1 MMLVPVAAAKTITW
15 LTAGSYLAAGAGIS
29 AGVIYAGNKISSL
42 LSPSQ
47 EEELQKL
54 EAERQNLTNAR
65 LEQVAA
71 DNQKLNLEAQDAKT
85 QNNNELEHLAEIN
98 KDSKEA
104 SAQTKMVSKELQCVA
119 LTLRNLSIQLDDES
133 KKVVASLE
141 KHLSKIN
148 QDLYEANDS
157 LQASKTITAELTRL
171 QNLCHNLEEI
181 IKDLRTQKNA
191 EVAKLEKEKQAL
203 AHIVQQANSQALQ
216 LLAENETLKTENQNL
231 LSVNHEPDKHTQNNL
246 RFFSR

>member
-1 MMLVPVAAAKTITW
+1 MMLAPIAAAKTITW

-42 LSPSQ
+42 LSTSQ

-65 LEQVAA
+65 LEQVAI
-71 DNQKLNLEAQDAKT
+71 DNQNLNLEAKNAKT
-85 QNNNELEHLAEIN
+85 QNNNELEHLATIS
-98 KDSKEA
+98 KDCGQA
-104 SAQTKMVSKELQCVA
+104 SLHTKMASKELQCVA
-119 LTLRNLSIQLDDES
+119 HILRNLSSRLDTES

-148 QDLYEANDS
+148 QDLQEANDS
-157 LQASKTITAELTRL
+157 LQASKDISAELTRL
-171 QNLCHNLEEI
+171 QNLCQNLEEA
-181 IKDLRTQKNA
+181 IKDLRTQKNT
-191 EVAKLEKEKQAL
+191 EVAQLEKDKQAL
-203 AHIVQQANSQALQ
+203 ADIAQRANNQALE
-216 LLAENETLKTENQNL
+216 LLAENEALKAGNQNL
-231 LSVNHEPDKHTQNNL
+231 LSINPEPTRHTPNNL